1 MLKEIPQDIK
11 DLARADARVVGYSV
25 EEVDAYT
32 TSLMEDYQV
41 LISGGDT
48 SQISTSRSIRAKMF
62 NSEPGGYVL
71 ADVDAMMERVEDIYA
86 ETERDLYIDT
96 YGEETWLKAVAE
108 LRDLLLGRISRP
120 PGERF
125 RRPSRR
131 LTKGYYV
138 KDVDAFCRRMM
149 LHMQGKEKL
158 TVDEIRRTV
167 FTSATGAMS
176 YEESQ
181 IDAFMD
187 RCIEYLQDTA

>member
-1 MLKEIPQDIK
+1 MLKEIPHDIK
-11 DLARADARVVGYSV
+11 DLARAEAREVGYSV

-41 LISGGDT
+41 LLSGADT
-48 SQISTSRSIRAKMF
+48 SKISTSRSIRAKMF

-108 LRDLLLGRISRP
+108 LRDLLLGRLSRE
-120 PGERF
+120 PGQRF
-125 RRPSRR
+125 RRPARR

-149 LHMQGKEKL
+149 LHMQAKERL
-158 TVDEIRRTV
+158 SVDDIRRTV
-167 FTSATGAMS
+167 FTSGTGSMA

-181 IDAFMD
+181 VDAFMD